1 MTLSLHPHNKRTTA
15 FVIDS
20 WIGNCRLS
28 IFLRVK
34 RIRYIIYLVV
44 SLAILG
50 ACSTE
55 KNTSMTRRVHAFKAR
70 FNTYFNGHESY
81 KEGRLLQEEGNRDN
95 FTELIP
101 LYMTG
106 NKATVKIGS
115 SNFDRAVEKC
125 QKTIKTHSIT
135 ARPEWNKSRP
145 KTAKDRIWLSQ
156 KEYNPFLWRAW
167 FLMGE
172 AQFRKGEYMEAA
184 STFAYIQRLYFSQ
197 PDLVARARLLEA
209 RCYAEM
215 EWFYDAED
223 LIARAQ
229 RDSFP
234 TKLEPLKASVK
245 ADLQLRQGQYPEA
258 ILSIEQALKA
268 ERRNLPRA
276 RLYMLLGQ
284 LYHKIGHD
292 PEAFRYFKKVIRKNP
307 PYELEFNARIQMTEA
322 MSKGNAK
329 QMIRKLNA
337 MAKNPKNKEYLDQVY
352 YAIGNIHLSRGDTTH
367 AIWAYKDGVE
377 KSTRNGLEKGVV
389 MLHLGQLYWEKE
401 KFVDAQQCY
410 SQVLG
415 LLDKEHDNYKEA
427 DERSKILDELL
438 PFASAVE
445 LQDSLQM
452 MASLDSVTRM
462 EKIKKTIEELKK
474 KEKEEEKMA
483 METATAQ
490 QRTGTTTQR
499 TGAPTGVANRNGQ
512 RTAAVWY
519 FYNPST
525 VTAGKTEFERK
536 WGKRELA
543 DDWRR
548 SNKTVLN
555 DFNQDEE
562 LSDSLQAIQD
572 SIAAVEDSIYQANKG
587 KKMTKEEKDSV
598 KAEEYAND
606 PHRPEY
612 YLKDI
617 PLTEEQMEASN
628 AALVEG
634 LYGAA
639 IIYKDRMDNFP
650 LAERTFLRILL
661 NFPDFDKTDEVC
673 YNMFQ
678 LYSRMGQKENA
689 EDYRQKLMTEYP
701 DNEHS
706 QLIADPNFEFK
717 GRYGK
722 QIEDSI
728 YTLTYEAFQASD
740 YPAVIRNSQEME
752 REYPDGANRARF
764 MFLEAMSKLEL
775 GERENFMND
784 LKTLVEKYPQ
794 SSVSE
799 LAGLYVKG
807 LKEGRLLQGGK
818 FEMGSIWERRRGLFD
833 EADSLANDSTF
844 SLEKNT
850 DFVFVIAYERNAV
863 DVNQL
868 LYEMARYNFTSFT
881 VRNFDISEEQ
891 GDGIDMMQVRTF
903 LNYDEAYIYM
913 HRLLNHADMAY
924 KLEGLKCFIISE
936 ENLKKLMRGLSF
948 ADYFSFY
955 DENFDRIGSLQINS
969 DEPSSLDEPTE
980 LPEPAEEEESDEEWE
995 EENFIF

>member
-1 MTLSLHPHNKRTTA
+1 MDRQLLSCLFR
-15 FVIDS
+15 
-20 WIGNCRLS
+20 
-28 IFLRVK
+28 RVK
-34 RIRYIIYLVV
+34 RILYIIYVVV

-50 ACSTE
+50 ACSTK
-55 KNTSMTRRVHAFKAR
+55 KNTPLNRRVQGFKAR
-70 FNTYFNGHESY
+70 YNTYFNGNEAY
-81 KEGRLLQEEGNRDN
+81 KEGRELQENGNKDN
-95 FTELIP
+95 FTEIIP
-101 LYMTG
+101 LYLTG

-115 SNFDRAVEKC
+115 GNFDRAVEKC

-135 ARPEWNKSRP
+135 ARPEWHKSRP
-145 KTAKDRIWLSQ
+145 KTAKDKIWLSQ

-184 STFAYIQRLYFSQ
+184 STFAYIQRLYFSK
-197 PDLVARARLLEA
+197 PNLVARARLLEA

-223 LIARAQ
+223 LITRAQ

-234 TKLEPLKASVK
+234 TNLEPLKASVL
-245 ADLQLRQGQYPEA
+245 ADIQLRQAQYPEA
-258 ILSIEQALKA
+258 ILNIEKALKG
-268 ERRNLPRA
+268 EHRSLPRT

-352 YAIGNIHLSRGDTTH
+352 YAIGNIYLSRGDTTR

-415 LLDKEHDNYKEA
+415 LLDKDHDNYKEA

-462 EKIKKTIEELKK
+462 AKIKKTIEELKK
-474 KEKEEEKMA
+474 KEKEEEKKA
-483 METATAQ
+483 MEAANTQ
-490 QRTGTTTQR
+490 QRNGTTQR
-499 TGAPTGVANRNGQ
+499 TGAQQGAANRNGQ
-512 RTAAVWY
+512 QTAVWY
-519 FYNPST
+519 FYNPT
-525 VTAGKTEFERK
+525 AVTAGKTEFERK

-562 LSDSLQAIQD
+562 ELSDSLRAIQD

-587 KKMTKEEKDSV
+587 KKITKEEKDSI

-617 PLTEEQMEASN
+617 PFTEEQMEASN

-634 LYGAA
+634 LYGSA

-650 LAERTFLRILL
+650 LAERTFQRILL
-661 NFPDFDKTDEVC
+661 HFPEFDKMDEVC

-678 LYSRMGQKENA
+678 LYSRMGLKDEA
-689 EDYRQKLMTEYP
+689 ESYRQKLMAEYP
-701 DNEHS
+701 DNEHGK
-706 QLIADPNFEFK
+706 LIADPNFEFK

-728 YTLTYEAFQASD
+728 YSLTYDAFLFND
-740 YPAVIRNSQEME
+740 YQTVISNSQEME
-752 REYPDGANRARF
+752 REYPEGANRARF

-775 GERENFMND
+775 GDREHFMSD
-784 LKTLVEKYPQ
+784 LKTLVEKYPK

-850 DFVFVIAYERNAV
+850 DFVFVIAYERNAI

-868 LYEMARYNFTSFT
+868 LYEMARYNFTAFT

-913 HRLLNHADMAY
+913 HRLFNNADMAY

-936 ENLKKLMRGLSF
+936 ENLKKLMKGLSF
-948 ADYFSFY
+948 ADYFDFY
-955 DENFDRIGSLQINS
+955 DEHFDRIGSLRINE

-980 LPEPAEEEESDEEWE
+980 LPEPAEEEENEEDWE
-995 EENFIF
+995 EDNFIF

>member
-1 MTLSLHPHNKRTTA
+1 META
-15 FVIDS
+15 TAS
-20 WIGNCRLS
+20 
-28 IFLRVK
+28 FLRVK
-34 RIRYIIYLVV
+34 KILYIIYIG
-44 SLAILG
+44 LALTVLG
-50 ACSTE
+50 ACSTK
-55 KNTSMTRRVHAFKAR
+55 KNTPLTRRVQAFKAR
-70 FNTYFNGHESY
+70 YNTYFNGNEAY
-81 KEGRLLQEEGNRDN
+81 KEGRLLQEQGNKDN
-95 FTELIP
+95 FTEIIP
-101 LYMTG
+101 LYILG
-106 NKATVKIGS
+106 NKATQKIGT

-135 ARPEWNKSRP
+135 ARPEWKKNRP
-145 KTAKDRIWLSQ
+145 KTAKDKMWLSQ

-172 AQFRKGEYMEAA
+172 AQFRKGEYMEAS
-184 STFAYIQRLYFSQ
+184 STFAYIQRLYATK
-197 PDLVARARLLEA
+197 PNLVAMARLMEA
-209 RCYAEM
+209 RCYAEL
-215 EWFYDAED
+215 EWFYDAEN
-223 LIARAQ
+223 LVTEAQ

-234 TKLEPLKASVK
+234 TKLEPLKASVL
-245 ADLQLRQGQYPEA
+245 ADIQLRQKQYPEA
-258 ILSIEQALKA
+258 ILNIEKALKA
-268 ERRNLPRA
+268 EHRNLPRT
-276 RLYMLLGQ
+276 RMYMLLGQ

-292 PEAFRYFKKVIRKNP
+292 PEAFRYFKKVIRRNP
-307 PYELEFNARIQMTEA
+307 PYELEFNAKIQMTEA
-322 MSKGNAK
+322 MSKGKAK

-352 YAIGNIHLSRGDTTH
+352 YAIGNIHLSRGDTTR

-401 KFVDAQQCY
+401 KFVDAQACY

-415 LLDKEHDNYKEA
+415 LLDKEHEKYREA

-438 PFASAVE
+438 PFAQAVE

-452 MASLDSVTRM
+452 MANLDSVTRM

-474 KEKEEEKMA
+474 KEREEEKKA
-483 METATAQ
+483 QEASNAQNNGAQRPGANAQ
-490 QRTGTTTQR
+490 Q
-499 TGAPTGVANRNGQ
+499 GVANRNGQ
-512 RTAAVWY
+512 QQTAVWY
-519 FYNPST
+519 FYNPTAVS
-525 VTAGKTEFERK
+525 AGKAEFEKK

-548 SNKTVLN
+548 SNKTVLS
-555 DFNQDEE
+555 DFNESDEE
-562 LSDSLQAIQD
+562 LSDSLKAVQD
-572 SIAAVEDSIYQANKG
+572 SIAAVEDSIYKANKG
-587 KKMTKEEKDSV
+587 KKISKEEKDSI

-617 PLTEEQMEASN
+617 PFTEEQMAASN

-634 LYGAA
+634 LYGSAV
-639 IIYKDRMDNFP
+639 IYKDRMDNFP
-650 LAERTFLRILL
+650 LAERTFQRILL
-661 NFPDFDKTDEVC
+661 HFPDFQQMDELY

-678 LYSRMGQKENA
+678 LYSRMGRRDDA
-689 EDYRQKLMTEYP
+689 EDYKQRLIAEYP
-701 DNEHS
+701 DNEHGK
-706 QLIADPNFEFK
+706 LIADPNFEFK

-722 QIEDSI
+722 HIEDSV
-728 YTLTYEAFQASD
+728 YTETYEAFQLSD
-740 YPAVIRNSQEME
+740 YQTVIRNSQEME
-752 REYPDGANRARF
+752 REYPEGENRARF
-764 MFLEAMSKLEL
+764 LFLEALSRLEQ
-775 GERENFMND
+775 GDREHFMTD
-784 LKTLVEKYPQ
+784 LKNLVEKYPQ

-833 EADSLANDSTF
+833 ETDSLANDSTF

-850 DFVFVIAYERNAV
+850 DFVFVIAYERNSV

-868 LYEMARYNFTSFT
+868 LYEMARYNFTAFT
-881 VRNFDISEEQ
+881 VRNFDISEEK

-913 HRLLNHADMAY
+913 HRLFNNDDMAY

-936 ENLKKLMRGLSF
+936 ENLKKLMKGLSF
-948 ADYFSFY
+948 ADYFDFY
-955 DENFDRIGSLQINS
+955 DENFDRIGSLRINE
-969 DEPSSLDEPTE
+969 DEPSTLDEPTE
-980 LPEPAEEEESDEEWE
+980 LPEPPEEDEEEDEEWE
-995 EENFIF
+995 EDNYIF